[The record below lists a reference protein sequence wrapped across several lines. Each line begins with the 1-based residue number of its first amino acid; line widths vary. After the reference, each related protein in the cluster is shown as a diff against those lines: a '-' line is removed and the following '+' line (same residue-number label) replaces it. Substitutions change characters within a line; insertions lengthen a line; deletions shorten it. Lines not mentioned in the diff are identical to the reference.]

1 MEVQEIWRIVGERW
15 RVIVSAVLLAVSLA
29 LAWTLAGPVQYR
41 AQARIMISTFGSL
54 GTAMDA
60 YNGERIAQLRAPT
73 YAQLLRGPEIAA
85 RAATALG
92 PRFTPELIETSL
104 DARISAAVPMVVL
117 TAKAKTPDDA
127 ARIVTMVAQV
137 FADYV
142 KEIEQPGRDGSLTA
156 VRLTSDP
163 PEVSRANNP
172 ITAAALAAL
181 AGLAVGI
188 VIALYRDRMD
198 QVLRNPGQLAR
209 VGMRY
214 RGVVAFNGADG
225 RDAQESFRKLAVEC
239 ITNEDLGGARLMVSG
254 VDASAPT
261 LAVVRGLAGG
271 FASYGRATVLVNA
284 MHSEGQDDQ
293 GSGLS
298 DFLAGTS
305 SWQACLHSTEV
316 RNAESVSVGS
326 DGARLDELLIRAS
339 HSGLELPIGGDDGQ
353 LVVAAP
359 PILTSPV
366 SAALSGFVD
375 ACLLVV
381 TLRSTLLS
389 DLVEA
394 SMTLD
399 ALECR
404 LAGVVVVTEES
415 LRALQRATAE
425 SVPANPVRAP
435 VAAADQ

>member
-1 MEVQEIWRIVGERW
+1 MEVQEIWRIIGERW

-92 PRFTPELIETSL
+92 PRFTPELIEGSL

-142 KEIEQPGRDGSLTA
+142 KELEQPGRDGSLTA

-172 ITAAALAAL
+172 VTAAGLAAL
-181 AGLAVGI
+181 AGLAAGI

-209 VGMRY
+209 VGLRY
-214 RGVVAFNGADG
+214 RGVVRFGDVDG
-225 RDAQESFRKLAVEC
+225 GDAQESFRKLAVEC
-239 ITNEDLGGARLMVSG
+239 ITNDNLGGARLMVSG
-254 VDASAPT
+254 VDAAAPA
-261 LAVVRGLAGG
+261 LDVARGLVAG

-284 MHSEGQDDQ
+284 DPSDSEASHGP
-293 GSGLS
+293 GLS
-298 DFLAGTS
+298 EFLGGAA
-305 SWQACLHSTEV
+305 SWQACLDSTTV
-316 RNAESVSVGS
+316 RNATSVSVGL
-326 DGARLDELLIRAS
+326 DGAHLDELLIRGSRA
-339 HSGLELPIGGDDGQ
+339 GLELPIGGDDGQ

-415 LRALQRATAE
+415 LRALQRGATEAA
-425 SVPANPVRAP
+425 PADPTLAT